1 VTGTIDDNG
10 STGSADDVVFDNE
23 VEGEITSVDVAG
35 GQIIVLG
42 QVVLIDGSTV
52 FDDSFADPSING
64 LAVGDFVEV
73 SGFPDANGVVS
84 ASRIESGT
92 AGGDLEVR
100 GTVSSLD
107 TGNSTFEP
115 ETVSSSTTAAR
126 RSTTSRAVSRRTA
139 TPSRCTAPMST
150 RTAC

>member
-1 VTGTIDDNG
+1 IFVNGIEFETEDASFTVDDNPGTESDLKIGQVVRVTGTIDDNG

-64 LAVGDFVEV
+64 LA
-73 SGFPDANGVVS
+73 
-84 ASRIESGT
+84 
-92 AGGDLEVR
+92 GG
-100 GTVSSLD
+100 
-107 TGNSTFEP
+107 
-115 ETVSSSTTAAR
+115 
-126 RSTTSRAVSRRTA
+126 
-139 TPSRCTAPMST
+139 
-150 RTAC
+150 